1 MKDIE
6 KEIEF
11 HNDRIE
17 AEAGLNRLS
26 YTYKSVGD
34 VLKMPLRAGSM
45 VQVDR

>member
-17 AEAGLNRLS
+17 AEAGQQYISLINIL
-26 YTYKSVGD
+26 
-34 VLKMPLRAGSM
+34 MLRKHT
-45 VQVDR
+45 